1 MYCER
6 NTEWWVTKTNHP
18 PLSIHTHMEE
28 LQKPHTR
35 SQCYN
40 QIWTYYPGTTLVTG
54 TYWTPEII
62 FKNISFRLKNCHD
75 RKEHRTPDD
84 MDTDYFKVK
93 VSLNVLKLCFCH
105 ILSLD
110 NTYYERSRKH
120 LSSRTSLRGGEGYVH
135 DVRLQ
140 LEEMR

>member
-1 MYCER
+1 MVER
-6 NTEWWVTKTNHP
+6 NTE
-18 PLSIHTHMEE
+18 
-28 LQKPHTR
+28 
-35 SQCYN
+35 
-40 QIWTYYPGTTLVTG
+40 
-54 TYWTPEII
+54 
-62 FKNISFRLKNCHD
+62 
-75 RKEHRTPDD
+75 RTPDD

-93 VSLNVLKLCFCH
+93 ISLNVLKLCFYH